1 MRITIFLTGKDPGM
15 VPMRIAIFII
25 TKGNEGS
32 GEARESKPTDQQEK
46 EVPMVAHIAEFSQKK
61 RGNRGA
67 SASLQFHSS
76 KAYPLY
82 QLRVPTPREVF
93 INMDMDENLVPEVEI
108 GNDNGVGE
116 DFQDLS
122 DEESE
127 VKGAISYDP
136 AADGDAV
143 GDEEN
148 KEEGEIA
155 KSAVESETVKK
166 RGAKKK
172 LFKNMGIGAGGT
184 TKKRLVQGFVCPRKR
199 THAKNGSRQGE
210 GIKQVDDKGSLNPK
224 PSTPKN

>member
-1 MRITIFLTGKDPGM
+1 MRIAIFLTGKDPGM

-46 EVPMVAHIAEFSQKK
+46 EVLMVAHIAEFSQKK
-61 RGNRGA
+61 EDT
-67 SASLQFHSS
+67 
-76 KAYPLY
+76 
-82 QLRVPTPREVF
+82 VE
-93 INMDMDENLVPEVEI
+93 LVQVEI

-127 VKGAISYDP
+127 VKGEISYDP

-143 GDEEN
+143 RDGEN

-184 TKKRLVQGFVCPRKR
+184 TKKRLVQGFVCSRKR

-224 PSTPKN
+224 SSTPKELRVYE

>member
-1 MRITIFLTGKDPGM
+1 
-15 VPMRIAIFII
+15 
-25 TKGNEGS
+25 
-32 GEARESKPTDQQEK
+32 
-46 EVPMVAHIAEFSQKK
+46 
-61 RGNRGA
+61 
-67 SASLQFHSS
+67 
-76 KAYPLY
+76 
-82 QLRVPTPREVF
+82 
-93 INMDMDENLVPEVEI
+93 MDMDENLVPEVEI

>member
-1 MRITIFLTGKDPGM
+1 MMITMFLTRKDPRM
-15 VPMRIAIFII
+15 VRMRIAIFLI
-25 TKGNEGS
+25 TNGNTERRSDTKNEGS

-61 RGNRGA
+61 EETVELVHVDEGLDLAN
-67 SASLQFHSS
+67 
-76 KAYPLY
+76 
-82 QLRVPTPREVF
+82 
-93 INMDMDENLVPEVEI
+93 ENLVPEVET

-127 VKGAISYDP
+127 VKGAIYYDP
-136 AADGDAV
+136 DADGDEV

-148 KEEGEIA
+148 KEEGEIE

-172 LFKNMGIGAGGT
+172 LFRNVGIGAGGT
-184 TKKRLVQGFVCPRKR
+184 TKKRLVQ
-199 THAKNGSRQGE
+199 
-210 GIKQVDDKGSLNPK
+210 
-224 PSTPKN
+224 